1 MALNPLAIN
10 FPHGQVPVVDPAT
23 GTPTTSFWYMFQGFL
38 IRTGGPLG
46 IGTADVAAVANEALT
61 NAAAAQGTAN
71 TALTNAAAAQGT
83 ANTALTDATTAQTTA
98 NTAITDVVAET
109 ARAEA
114 AEALLA
120 PIASPTF
127 TGVATSPEYAVG
139 TSAGP
144 TWSTGGG
151 VPSSTMPRG
160 SLYSRVG
167 GGVGS
172 TLYVSQGGGTWNPV
186 AGV

>member
-46 IGTADVAAVANEALT
+46 IGTADVAAVANE
-61 NAAAAQGTAN
+61 
-71 TALTNAAAAQGT
+71 ALTNAAAAQGT